1 MLSHP
6 PSRTTG
12 GGAVIYT
19 GSVGWIGCIAGE
31 LGTNGNIAADPL
43 FCHTDVGSLAIAND
57 SPCAPAQSACGLIGA
72 VGPEC
77 ATLVAP
83 ATWGSIKA
91 AFGGNRPKR

>member
-1 MLSHP
+1 MVTIACSDLFGNA
-6 PSRTTG
+6 G
-12 GGAVIYT
+12 GD
-19 GSVGWIGCIAGE
+19 WIGCIAGE

-77 ATLVAP
+77 ATAVAS

-91 AFGGNRPKR
+91 TFNGGRSKR